1 MNILER
7 IGVTIS
13 ANINALIS
21 KVENPVAVL
30 EKLVQNMEKEF
41 YEAKTQVARAIA
53 DEKKLT
59 LKCENATKGAK
70 EWEQKAELAI
80 QKGDDT
86 LAREALR
93 RQKEQLQLAEVY
105 SAELASQRAGIES
118 LKSSLKA
125 LEAKIDEARRKKN
138 ILAAKHQRA
147 KATAQLHETMSGIGG
162 KGNSALSMFNQ
173 AESRIEDLEAQ
184 AAAAKELGTDDVEA
198 QFAQMSKN
206 EALDDE
212 LAALKERMK
221 AKKSAA
227 QKDGK
232 K

>member
-7 IGVTIS
+7 IGITIS

-21 KVENPVAVL
+21 RVENPVATL
-30 EKLVQNMEKEF
+30 EKLVQNMEGE
-41 YEAKTQVARAIA
+41 YQEARTQVARAIA

-59 LKCENATKGAK
+59 LKCENAVQAAK
-70 EWEQKAELAI
+70 DWDKKAELAV
-80 QKGDDT
+80 QKGDDN
-86 LAREALR
+86 LAKEALR
-93 RQKEQLQLAEVY
+93 RQKEQNQLAEVY
-105 SAELASQRAGIES
+105 SAELGSQRAGIES

-147 KATAQLHETMSGIGG
+147 KTTAQLQQTMTGIGG
-162 KGNSALSMFNQ
+162 KGTSSLTLFEQ
-173 AESRIEDLEAQ
+173 AEARIEDLEAQ

-221 AKKSAA
+221 NKPAKK
-227 QKDGK
+227 DGGK
-232 K
+232 

>member
-7 IGVTIS
+7 IGITIS

-21 KVENPVAVL
+21 RVENPVATL
-30 EKLVQNMEKEF
+30 EKLVQNMEGE
-41 YEAKTQVARAIA
+41 YQEARTQVARAIA

-59 LKCENATKGAK
+59 LKCENAVQAAK
-70 EWEQKAELAI
+70 DWDKKA
-80 QKGDDT
+80 
-86 LAREALR
+86 ALR
-93 RQKEQLQLAEVY
+93 RQKEQNQLAEVY
-105 SAELASQRAGIES
+105 SAELGSQRAGIES

-147 KATAQLHETMSGIGG
+147 KTTAQLQQTMTGIGG
-162 KGNSALSMFNQ
+162 KGTSSLTLFEQ
-173 AESRIEDLEAQ
+173 AEARIEDLEAQ

-221 AKKSAA
+221 NEPAKK
-227 QKDGK
+227 DGGK
-232 K
+232 

>member
-7 IGVTIS
+7 IGITIS
-13 ANINALIS
+13 ANINALVS
-21 KVENPVAVL
+21 KVEDPVAVL
-30 EKLVQNMEKEF
+30 EKLVQNMEGE
-41 YEAKTQVARAIA
+41 YLEAKTQVARAIA

-59 LKCENATKGAK
+59 LKFENAIQSAK
-70 EWEQKAELAI
+70 EWEQKAVLAV
-80 QKGDDT
+80 QKNDDN
-86 LAREALR
+86 LAKEALR
-93 RQKEQLQLAEVY
+93 RQKEQNQLAEVY
-105 SAELASQRAGIES
+105 SAELSSQRAGIES

-147 KATAQLHETMSGIGG
+147 KATAQLHKTMNGIGG
-162 KGNSALSMFNQ
+162 KGTSALTMFSQ
-173 AESRIEDLEAQ
+173 AEARIEDLEAQ

-198 QFAQMSKN
+198 QFAQMAKN

-221 AKKSAA
+221 SKKA
-227 QKDGK
+227 DGPK
-232 K
+232 